1 MKCTERRKIKFTILE
16 KILLLLT
23 LAALVFGGVFLAV
36 SYESLPQIIAIHFDF
51 AGQADGWGKKG
62 MLWGLFAVQ
71 AGLCLFMTV
80 LHVRMV
86 HGDRRFIHMALG
98 DLGAEEQPVTYNARM
113 LVAWLNLE
121 TTGMFG
127 WMLYA
132 MVRFGTLRHGGI
144 FTVVTLSVIG
154 LTIVLSVVI
163 KGKEDGSSRKERK
176 RVDSENGV
184 RTVGYPTKK
193 FQGKIDWWGY
203 ALVIGANAVLLWE
216 ILGPMRG
223 IPASMA
229 ICAACLAGIDVLM
242 LPILFRNYV
251 ILDEASLCIV
261 FGLIKKRIFY
271 EDVNKVYPTHDP
283 FSSMAFSLDRIYI
296 QSRRAGDVMV
306 AVHEKEAFIREVKLR
321 SGLILES
328 EQEK

>member
-1 MKCTERRKIKFTILE
+1 MKYAERRKIHFTMWE

-23 LAALVFGGVFLAV
+23 LVVLAFCCVYLAV
-36 SYESLPQIIAIHFDF
+36 SYESLPQTIAIHFNF
-51 AGQADGWGKKG
+51 AGQADGWGTKR

-71 AGLCLFMTV
+71 AGLCFFMAA
-80 LHVRMV
+80 LHMQMV
-86 HGDRRFIHMALG
+86 HGERRFIHMALG
-98 DLGAEEQPVTYNARM
+98 GLGTAHQPVTYNARM

-154 LTIVLSVVI
+154 LTMVLSMVI
-163 KGKEDGSSRKERK
+163 KGKDDRSLGQEEK
-176 RVDSENGV
+176 RADPTNGV
-184 RTVGYPTKK
+184 RTVIYPVKR

-203 ALVIGANAVLLWE
+203 ALVIGTNAVLLWQ

-251 ILDEASLCIV
+251 ILDEVSISIV
-261 FGLIKKRIFY
+261 FGLIKKCILY
-271 EDVNKVYPTHDP
+271 EDVNKVYPTRDP
-283 FSSMAFSLDRIYI
+283 FSSLAFSLDRIYI

-306 AVHEKEAFIREVKLR
+306 AVYEKEAFVREVKLR